1 MFVFSPI
8 ILIPSQNSFLFYLNV
23 ISSEYLMTAILPATI
38 IGFNSAGGILAVRPG
53 ARWWSDGPGTWWRS
67 CPGPGKSLRHLFS
80 SLLPLF
86 HRRWRLDTIA
96 FSIFLYKLHGWVGK
110 CCTNKVFFKPTNIST
125 IIERDC
131 CLAEARDSSLLLF
144 ALGILYIWNILPS
157 VFEMVRLFKIRQPFI
172 H

>member
-38 IGFNSAGGILAVRPG
+38 IGFDSAVGILAVRPG
-53 ARWWSDGPGTWWRS
+53 ARWWCDGPGTWWRS

-96 FSIFLYKLHGWVGK
+96 FSIFVYKLHG
-110 CCTNKVFFKPTNIST
+110 TNKVFVNPTNIST
-125 IIERDC
+125 NIETEC
-131 CLAEARDSSLLLF
+131 CLAETRDSSLLLF
-144 ALGILYIWNILPS
+144 SLGIL
-157 VFEMVRLFKIRQPFI
+157 FI
-172 H
+172 